1 MVVVMRANTRI
12 RALLLTVALLFAG
25 SIAAGPLPLWQ
36 LEGTD
41 NRIMLMGSV
50 HFLRSSDYP
59 LPAGLEAAYQ
69 AADTLVMEIDMD
81 DLDPAEAQSLM
92 TSMGLIGDGKGLRDA
107 VGAASYAEASELAAE
122 LGVPLMLF
130 DQFKPWFA
138 ALSITQLRMLQ
149 LGFDPAWGIEAQ
161 LMAHA
166 AEDGKPI
173 DGLETLEVQLGF
185 MDRLNSDA
193 QRKFLLQSL
202 EDASEVED
210 EVQTIITAWRDGD
223 TDTLNQ
229 VLLDGLEETPQLF
242 EALLKQRNRN
252 WVPQIIELTKQPGDY
267 LIVVGA
273 MHLVGEN
280 SVLRML
286 EERGINSRQLSDEDW
301 R

>member
-1 MVVVMRANTRI
+1 MVVIMRVTTRI
-12 RALLLTVALLFAG
+12 RALLCTAALLCAG

-50 HFLRSSDYP
+50 HFLRASDYP

-92 TSMGLIGDGKGLRDA
+92 TSMGLVGDGKSLRDA
-107 VGAASYAEASELAAE
+107 VGAASYAEASALAAE

-138 ALSITQLRMLQ
+138 ALSITQLRMMQ
-149 LGFDPAWGIEAQ
+149 LGFDPAWGIETQ
-161 LMAHA
+161 LTARA
-166 AEDGKPI
+166 AEDRKPI
-173 DGLETLEVQLGF
+173 AGLETLEEQLGF
-185 MDRLNSDA
+185 MDRLDNDA

-202 EDASEVED
+202 EDAGEVEG
-210 EVQTIITAWRDGD
+210 EVRTIITAWRDGD

-229 VLLDGLEETPQLF
+229 LLLDGLEETPELF

-252 WVPQIIELTKQPGDY
+252 WVPQIIDLTQQPGDY

-273 MHLVGEN
+273 MHLVGEA

>member
-81 DLDPAEAQSLM
+81 DLDPTEAQSLM
-92 TSMGLIGDGKGLRDA
+92 TSMGLVGDGKGLRDA
-107 VGAASYAEASELAAE
+107 VGAASYAQASALAAE

-138 ALSITQLRMLQ
+138 ALSITQLRMMQ
-149 LGFDPAWGIEAQ
+149 LGFDPAWGIETQ
-161 LMAHA
+161 LTARA

-173 DGLETLEVQLGF
+173 DGLETLEEQLGF

-202 EDASEVED
+202 EDASEVEN
-210 EVQTIITAWRDGD
+210 EIQTIVTAWRNGD
-223 TDTLNQ
+223 TDTLDQ
-229 VLLDGLEETPQLF
+229 LLLDGLEETPQLF
-242 EALLKQRNRN
+242 DALLKKRNRN
-252 WVPQIIELTKQPGDY
+252 WVPQIIELTQQPGDY

-273 MHLVGEN
+273 MHLVGED

-301 R
+301 Q

>member
-41 NRIMLMGSV
+41 NRITLMGSV

-173 DGLETLEVQLGF
+173 DGLETLEEQLGF

-202 EDASEVED
+202 EDASEVEE
-210 EVQTIITAWRDGD
+210 EVQTIVTAWRDGD

-229 VLLDGLEETPQLF
+229 VLLDGLKETPQLF

-252 WVPQIIELTKQPGDY
+252 WVPQIIELTQQPGDY

-273 MHLVGEN
+273 MHLVGED

-286 EERGINSRQLSDEDW
+286 EKRGINSRQLSAEDW